1 MALPSPATSILELL
15 THPNPSL
22 SHRIPKSKTNTRS
35 PLYYWP
41 RQIKKWEE
49 LEDINIL
56 KHIFGG
62 VLLQEA
68 CRGDRT
74 LDPYPRLHSQAD
86 CIIRNE
92 DDTRDLINKW
102 NKSVVTAALDPI
114 QDLFHPVIWSKGDP
128 PSGKEAFPSPPKQHE
143 KQRHQPLRKGSA
155 KTTHTKLQSL
165 SRLQPDSGSI
175 ASSPLSSKAGD
186 TTISDCQERFPK
198 EYKISTKWKSERIF
212 NGGILDDS
220 GVFMRG
226 KTSDNYAWPIRQ
238 AYTYCIQH
246 MCRYGCILTGEE
258 AFIFRIMP
266 REDKSSE
273 SLSFRD
279 FPTFHWLTRLVNNS
293 QNVNLLRNELINNG
307 LMEYVS
313 IPWKNYSQGQRSS
326 LDAWTVNLALWF
338 MHILAGNNFEVEWS
352 YVDLTSEALIISK
365 PAESHGQPKAAS
377 SSRAHSDDEEQQG
390 AGQDDNG
397 SVTSEDSKVTEILN
411 SSTTKRKRDSDD
423 DSDFEGIHLSFT
435 KRQFV

>member
-1 MALPSPATSILELL
+1 MALPSPATSTLELL

-56 KHIFGG
+56 KNIFGG

-68 CRGDRT
+68 CRRDRT
-74 LDPYPRLHSQAD
+74 LDPYPRLHWQAD
-86 CIIRNE
+86 CI
-92 DDTRDLINKW
+92 

-128 PSGKEAFPSPPKQHE
+128 PSGKEVFPSPPKQHE

-220 GVFMRG
+220 GAFMRG

-266 REDKSSE
+266 REDKSI
-273 SLSFRD
+273 
-279 FPTFHWLTRLVNNS
+279 NNS

-313 IPWKNYSQGQRSS
+313 IPWKNYSQGQRPS

-338 MHILAGNNFEVEWS
+338 MHILAGNIFEVEWS

-365 PAESHGQPKAAS
+365 PVESHGQPKAAS